1 MCDAL
6 LELMKDE
13 LDERECKGE
22 KCGEMNKLKELIGKK
37 LQKGKTLEQIAD
49 DLEESVEVIQKLIQ
63 EMEQR
68 D

>member
-6 LELMKDE
+6 LELMQDE
-13 LDERECKGE
+13 LDARESKGE
-22 KCGEMNKLKELIGKK
+22 TNKLKELIKKK

-68 D
+68 S